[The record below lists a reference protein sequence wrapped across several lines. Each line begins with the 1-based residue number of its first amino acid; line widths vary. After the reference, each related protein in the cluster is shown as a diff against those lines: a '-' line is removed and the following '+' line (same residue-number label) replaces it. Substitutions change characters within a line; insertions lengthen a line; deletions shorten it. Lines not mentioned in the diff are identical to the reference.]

1 MSLEQ
6 VECETVSAESQ
17 PDAVPAHFRNEPA
30 ARPKRGLMAAAILT
44 SVLSCLFSSPGYPV
58 PWLAWVALVPVLML
72 LKNAGSVR
80 QAAWIG
86 SAFGLLWSLAVY
98 RPLIGPLAHL
108 AQWQVWIA
116 LIAVP
121 LLLLVAAF
129 PFVVA
134 AIGTALFRRSGGTIW
149 TLSAACIW
157 TLLPLAYLPLGF
169 YASQFENPIWLQ
181 GAAFGGTYAVQFLV
195 VVVNCILAW
204 GVLEW
209 RRNHRV
215 GAYLSVTFAV
225 MIMIAA
231 GVLGSWRLNSA
242 PMVSGNNSHSV
253 TVAWLQP
260 GLPASGT
267 RDSAAVSKHLASQM
281 TATADWAGRH
291 PEIALLVL
299 PEISAGID
307 YQQDE
312 ALRDALAGIIR
323 VTRKPLIA
331 HSTVW
336 TQPPE
341 YRGAPRSL
349 NLSLFFDG
357 DGKMAANYAKRTLI
371 PFAEYLPLET
381 SFRWIRH
388 MAPSAAPY
396 APGKLAVVFPVTPEI
411 KAVPM
416 LCYESLFSSRVRD
429 QLRLGGN
436 LLVEQANDASLG
448 AGAGSAMHLAVAKMR
463 SAEFGLPMVRVTA
476 TGVSAAFDSRGR
488 VIPGSRMESGEKGSM
503 LCKVVVPAEGS
514 FYAKHGDLFAWSLTA
529 LLTALGVLE
538 LAKRYPRILFE

>member
-6 VECETVSAESQ
+6 VECEPASAESQ
-17 PDAVPAHFRNEPA
+17 RDTVPAHLRSEPA
-30 ARPKRGLMAAAILT
+30 ARPKRGRVAAAVLT
-44 SVLSCLFSSPGYPV
+44 SVLFCLFSSPGYPV
-58 PWLAWVALVPVLML
+58 AWLVWVALVPVLVVL
-72 LKNAGSVR
+72 RNAGTVR

-86 SAFGLLWSLAVY
+86 SSFGVLWSVAVY
-98 RPLIGPLAHL
+98 RPLIAPLAHL
-108 AQWQVWIA
+108 AQWPVWIS

-134 AIGTALFRRSGGTIW
+134 AVCMALFRRSGGTIW
-149 TLSAACIW
+149 TFATASIW

-181 GAAFGGTYAVQFLV
+181 GAAFGGTYAVQFFV
-195 VVVNCILAW
+195 MVVNCIVAW

-209 RRNHRV
+209 RRNHRA
-215 GAYLSVTFAV
+215 GAYLSAAFAV
-225 MIMIAA
+225 MIMVAA
-231 GVLGSWRLNSA
+231 AILGSWRMNSA
-242 PMVSGNNSHSV
+242 PVASGGNSHSV

-281 TATADWAGRH
+281 TATADWAGKH
-291 PEIALLVL
+291 PEIDLLVF

-307 YQQDE
+307 YQKDE
-312 ALRDALAGIIR
+312 TLREALAGIIR

-357 DGKMAANYAKRTLI
+357 EGKMAANYAKRTLI

-381 SFRWIRH
+381 SLRWIRH
-388 MAPSAAPY
+388 MTPNAAPY

-416 LCYESLFSSRVRD
+416 LCYESLFSNRIRD

-448 AGAGSAMHLAVAKMR
+448 TGVGSAMHLAVAMMR
-463 SAEFGLPMVRVTA
+463 SAEFGFPMVRVTA
-476 TGVSAAFDSRGR
+476 TGVSAAFDARGR
-488 VIPGSRMESGEKGSM
+488 VIPGSRIEFGEHGPM
-503 LCKVVVPAEGS
+503 LSQLVVPDEGS
-514 FYAKHGDLFAWSLTA
+514 FYAKHGDVFAWSLAA
-529 LLTALGVLE
+529 LLGALLIVE
-538 LAKRYPRILFE
+538 LAKRNPDIFCE